1 MKPLPPLLLI
11 LLSLSAAGADPARLV
26 EENARLEQEVK
37 TLETNWADQA
47 NSNKKLE
54 REKKNYERVVAQQ
67 EQLIAAVNAQPPGG
81 RKPGSRVAAQ
91 TAAAEKPA
99 IPASSGDKPIYEQA
113 FTPPFKPS
121 GGEAKF
127 AAVETLG
134 DGKPALVIN
143 SDGKTGA
150 VVLLWLKT
158 DDVAGGK
165 VKFSVLAK
173 AEDISKPAAAHLG
186 GKFGLMMK
194 DGNGKTQWPAASV
207 GGGSFDW
214 KLLSFTVDIPY
225 GVQSVAVMLGI
236 QGCSGRILFRSLKA
250 EAVE

>member
-26 EENARLEQEVK
+26 EENARLEQEVG
-37 TLETNWADQA
+37 TLETRWADQA
-47 NSNKKLE
+47 NSNRTLE

-81 RKPGSRVAAQ
+81 RKSGSHVVAQ
-91 TAAAEKPA
+91 VVAAEKPA
-99 IPASSGDKPIYEQA
+99 APAPSGGKPIYEQTFA
-113 FTPPFKPS
+113 PPFKPS

-127 AAVETLG
+127 ATAETLG
-134 DGKPALVIN
+134 DGKPALVID
-143 SDGKTGA
+143 SDGKAGA

-158 DDVAGGK
+158 DDVAGGE
-165 VKFSVLAK
+165 VKFTVLAK

-194 DGNGKTQWPAASV
+194 DGSGKTQWPAASV

-214 KLLSFTVDIPY
+214 KPLSFTVDIPY

-236 QGCSGRILFRSLKA
+236 QGCSGRILFRNLKA
-250 EAVE
+250 EAME

>member
-11 LLSLSAAGADPARLV
+11 LLALSAAGADPARLV

-81 RKPGSRVAAQ
+81 RKPGSRV
-91 TAAAEKPA
+91 TAEKPA
-99 IPASSGDKPIYEQA
+99 LPPSSGNKLVYEQN
-113 FTPPFKPS
+113 FGSPFKLS
-121 GGEAKF
+121 GSETKF

-158 DDVAGGK
+158 DDVAGGE

-214 KLLSFTVDIPY
+214 KLLCFTVDIPY